1 MTIKSLC
8 ISGQLNPLTSY
19 CEEEFG
25 SSPYPSTFFSRSSY
39 TEYIKKHFLFLLD
52 ISHSCTT
59 NPCQSTIK
67 ACRNYSFL
75 SLALKMGFREPDPNN
90 N

>member
-25 SSPYPSTFFSRSSY
+25 SSPYPSTFFSLF
-39 TEYIKKHFLFLLD
+39 KKHFLFLLD
-52 ISHSCTT
+52 ISHSCIT
-59 NPCQSTIK
+59 NPYQSTIK

-75 SLALKMGFREPDPNN
+75 SLAQIMGFREPDPNN